1 MFSFVLILTT
11 LRQDSSLSAMLC
23 QHTVLRT
30 SAHQVLMRC
39 VTGCYPTAMPNC
51 TIEVPIDFSVEHQE
65 DVVSSPRHLWP
76 YVQNGYGAGTTAHS
90 ASHRRRRS
98 RSRDVVLGPTSYH
111 WSCSLICRICTYFVY
126 ILHMLRTEGDM
137 TPAGSV
143 NLRTHR
149 AIRLQSSPRNLDNC

>member
-65 DVVSSPRHLWP
+65 DVVSSPCHCGPMHGMAMGQEQPPTLP
-76 YVQNGYGAGTTAHS
+76 PIVDN
-90 ASHRRRRS
+90 
-98 RSRDVVLGPTSYH
+98 VLGLGLWY
-111 WSCSLICRICTYFVY
+111 
-126 ILHMLRTEGDM
+126 
-137 TPAGSV
+137 
-143 NLRTHR
+143 
-149 AIRLQSSPRNLDNC
+149 